1 MKIINK
7 IEKAQ
12 RRSPFMIIASI
23 VIGAYCLTLVLSLAW
38 AIFSAFKSD
47 WDYSAD
53 KFGWPAS
60 GLTFDNFITVF
71 TEFTKDVTLADRST
85 RPVGMIEMF
94 ANSLI
99 YGVGVSLIANLSRS
113 MCAYVAS
120 KYRHLGWPRFLHT
133 LVIILMTIS
142 FPGNLAVTIKFYNMT
157 HLYNNMFLCIVM
169 SFSFTG
175 ANFLYF
181 YAAYQ
186 GVSNEYAE
194 AAQIDGANQFTIMV
208 QIMMPMIK
216 NIFIALFMLDFIA
229 HWNDY
234 TPSLVYLPRYPMVA
248 YGLYHFKS
256 TLRPVPTTVELF
268 ASISVV
274 VLPTLLLFIIFK
286 DKIVS
291 NLSIGGLK
299 G

>member
-1 MKIINK
+1 MKTTNS

-12 RRSPFMIIASI
+12 RRSPFMIVATVI
-23 VIGAYCLTLVLSLAW
+23 IGAYCLTLVFALAW
-38 AIFSAFKSD
+38 AIFSAFKYN
-47 WDYSAD
+47 WDFNND
-53 KFGWPAS
+53 KFGWPEN
-60 GLTFDNFITVF
+60 GFTFENFVKIF
-71 TEFTKDVTLADRST
+71 TTLSVSVDT
-85 RPVGMIEMF
+85 RAVSILEMF
-94 ANSLI
+94 AYSLI
-99 YGVGVSLIANLSRS
+99 YGVGVSFVANFSRS
-113 MCAYVAS
+113 MCAYVAV
-120 KYRHLGWPRFLHT
+120 KYRHLGWTKILHT
-133 LVIILMTIS
+133 LVIILMTIA
-142 FPGNLAVTIKFYNMT
+142 FPGNLAVTIKFYRMT
-157 HLYNNMFLCIVM
+157 NLYNNLFGCILM

-194 AAQIDGANQFTIMV
+194 AAQIDGANQFTVML
-208 QIMMPMIK
+208 QIIMPMIK

-234 TPSLVYLPRYPMVA
+234 TPSMVYLPRYPMVA
-248 YGLYHFKS
+248 YGLYRFKNVE
-256 TLRPVPTTVELF
+256 RPNAVEIF
-268 ASISVV
+268 ASVSVI
-274 VLPTLLLFIIFK
+274 VLPTLALFIIFK